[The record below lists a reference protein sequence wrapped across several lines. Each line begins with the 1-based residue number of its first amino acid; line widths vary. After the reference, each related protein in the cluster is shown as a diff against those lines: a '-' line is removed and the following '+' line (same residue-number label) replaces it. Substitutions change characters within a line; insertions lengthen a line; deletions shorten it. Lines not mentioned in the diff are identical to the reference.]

1 MVQALVRVSIFRL
14 NLIMNVKYLVFCDE
28 LGGGNCKEIG
38 NTTGIIGLKSGRL
51 EELLN
56 NEEKNEYKSD
66 LEERIH

>member
-1 MVQALVRVSIFRL
+1 
-14 NLIMNVKYLVFCDE
+14 MNVKYLVFCDE